1 MIRPMLSAANHSAP
15 SDPATML
22 VGRNKYG
29 KKGMMGYPVNPPDVV
44 IRPIPI
50 VLEVCSV
57 NHSAPSGPA
66 TMPVGPL
73 PEGPGY
79 SVTTPDVV
87 MRPIDPAMLSVNHS
101 APSGPAA
108 ISSGSRTGKVVTAPD
123 VVMRPI
129 CPKGLQGVVPL
140 PMQSCTVNHKAPSGP
155 AVIAMGA
162 AGEGSGIE
170 YSVMLCAP
178 ALADQPTRIV
188 IASVKPHT
196 SADQPLKSIAICP
209 PKMRGA
215 SSWPVPPPS
224 AYCVSTATLVEP
236 RTVPD
241 ASLNATKMRLV
252 CGTIGTL
259 PPAVAQMANVGVAL
273 TLIVVVTVE
282 PIDEMHWI
290 PPSVV
295 MRPIVLRLSSVNHI
309 APSDPNDIARGVLPL
324 LVANSVITPLVVIR
338 PKSFQL
344 LPRRTIMRR
353 PGRPQYCQPPRYKL

>member
-178 ALADQPTRIV
+178 ALADP
-188 IASVKPHT
+188 
-196 SADQPLKSIAICP
+196 
-209 PKMRGA
+209 
-215 SSWPVPPPS
+215 
-224 AYCVSTATLVEP
+224 P
-236 RTVPD
+236 RTTAAVTAKRS
-241 ASLNATKMRLV
+241 ASAK
-252 CGTIGTL
+252 
-259 PPAVAQMANVGVAL
+259 L
-273 TLIVVVTVE
+273 TRNFVF
-282 PIDEMHWI
+282 
-290 PPSVV
+290 
-295 MRPIVLRLSSVNHI
+295 I
-309 APSDPNDIARGVLPL
+309 APPES
-324 LVANSVITPLVVIR
+324 T
-338 PKSFQL
+338 
-344 LPRRTIMRR
+344 
-353 PGRPQYCQPPRYKL
+353 